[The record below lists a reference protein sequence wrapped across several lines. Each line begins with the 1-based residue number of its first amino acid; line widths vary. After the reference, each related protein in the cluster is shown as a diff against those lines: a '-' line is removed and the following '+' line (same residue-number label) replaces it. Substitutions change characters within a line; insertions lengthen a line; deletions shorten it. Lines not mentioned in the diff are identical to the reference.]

1 MQQEVDGTVNELP
14 LLKKW
19 IERARGP
26 VVTETPVAGD
36 Q

>member
-1 MQQEVDGTVNELP
+1 MKQEVDGTVNELP
-14 LLKKW
+14 LLGKW

-26 VVTETPVAGD
+26 VVTETRGVSD